1 VSRRRSTFKDPTAER
16 AVANVTRQQRSTRAG
31 PQNPGATEY
40 WRRRA
45 YGPLSPGTA
54 RVAET
59 AEDPRRENAE
69 GLHHDRSRDGDLGG
83 CDYDSAP

>member
-16 AVANVTRQQRSTRAG
+16 AVANVTRHERT
-31 PQNPGATEY
+31 TEY

-45 YGPLSPGTA
+45 YGPLSPGAA

-59 AEDPRRENAE
+59 AEDPQRENAE
-69 GLHHDRSRDGDLGG
+69 GLHHARPVREVNSG
-83 CDYDSAP
+83 CIRDSAP